1 MKRNSQFVGALVT
14 VAFLCSAVFAEERVY
29 REGNGWVQEI
39 TGSIAA
45 AKVLKVKVE
54 MGGVRIHGGNP
65 GDIRY
70 VVHNRVY
77 VSSEKEARRMF
88 ERYHISAGSNGQ
100 AAWLVGDWDGASPR
114 KFTAQFDFD
123 VPRELENVK
132 VETEGGEVSANDL
145 AGNIT
150 SSSGGGNVHFGVIGG
165 SVSAETG
172 GGNVDVKHAG
182 GTVRVETGGGNV
194 ELGEVGGW
202 TTVETGGGNIHLAS
216 AGGAVNIQTGGG
228 NIHTGNCSAEVK
240 ASTGGG
246 LIDLGDIKG
255 PVTIDTGGGSIRM
268 LSAGG
273 LVRAESGAGQLDLGK
288 IYDGIHAETGGG
300 GITAQLVSGSLRTDS
315 MLETPAGDI
324 ILYLSPDV
332 RATVRAAIEVAQGHR
347 ITSEF
352 PEIHISSEGGD
363 WGPKTYLAE
372 GRINGGGPVLKIRT
386 TTGNIEL
393 RRLNH
398 YWENRNEQSI
408 LDSGTAGASIAL
420 YAGRR

>member
-1 MKRNSQFVGALVT
+1 VKRFSQFVGALAA
-14 VAFLCSAVFAEERVY
+14 VAFLCSATFAEERVY
-29 REGNGWVQEI
+29 REGNSWVQEL
-39 TGSIAA
+39 TGSLAA
-45 AKVLKVKVE
+45 SKILKVKVE
-54 MGGVRIHGGNP
+54 MGGVRVQGGNP
-65 GDIRY
+65 DGIRY
-70 VVHNRVY
+70 TVHNRVY

-88 ERYHISAGSNGQ
+88 ERYHITSGSNGQ
-100 AAWLVGDWDGASPR
+100 VAWLVGDWEGSSPR
-114 KFTAQFDFD
+114 KFSAEFVFE

-132 VETEGGEVSANDL
+132 VETQGGEVSASDL
-145 AGNIT
+145 TGNVA
-150 SSSGGGNVHFGVIGG
+150 SSSGGGNVHFGAIGG
-165 SVSAETG
+165 SVSVETG

-182 GTVRVETGGGNV
+182 GALRVETGGGNV
-194 ELGEVGGW
+194 DLGEIGGAAI
-202 TTVETGGGNIHLAS
+202 VETGGGNIRLAS
-216 AGGAVNIQTGGG
+216 AGGPVSIETGGG
-228 NIHTGNCSAEVK
+228 NIHTGPCPTVK

-255 PVTIDTGGGSIRM
+255 PVTIDTGGGSIRL

-273 LVRAESGAGQLDLGK
+273 LVHAESGAGQLDLGR
-288 IYDGIHAETGGG
+288 ISDGIRAETGGG

-315 MLETPAGDI
+315 TLETPAGDI

-332 RATVRAAIEVAQGHR
+332 HATVRAAIEVAQGHR
-347 ITSEF
+347 ITSDF
-352 PEIHISSEGGD
+352 PEIRITSEGSD
-363 WGPKTYLAE
+363 WGPKTYVAE

-408 LDSGTAGASIAL
+408 FDSGSVGASIAL